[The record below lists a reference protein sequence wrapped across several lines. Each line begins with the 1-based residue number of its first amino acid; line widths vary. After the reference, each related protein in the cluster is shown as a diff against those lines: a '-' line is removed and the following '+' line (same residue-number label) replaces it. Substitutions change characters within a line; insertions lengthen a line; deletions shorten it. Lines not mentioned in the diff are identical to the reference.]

1 MSKTDLAALASIG
14 PKLDA
19 VDETKL
25 DGLPFGLIQLDRNGR
40 IRRFNRAEGE
50 IARRDPHKQIGR
62 SFFDEV
68 APCTKVREFHGRFV
82 DGLAKRKLH
91 EVFAFR
97 FEFAFGPQDVAVSLF
112 YSQATDSV
120 WVAVSRDPDAVAAAK
135 AQSGAWGKPTP

>member
-1 MSKTDLAALASIG
+1 MAKTDLAALESIG

-19 VDETKL
+19 IDETRL

-50 IARRDPHKQIGR
+50 IARRDPQKQIGR

-82 DGLAKRKLH
+82 DGLARRKLH
-91 EVFAFR
+91 ETFAFR
-97 FEFAFGPQDVAVSLF
+97 FEFSFGPQEVAVSLF

-135 AQSGAWGKPTP
+135 AQAQR